1 MKGGGGGQRISP
13 GPLGGPYVVG
23 IRGGPDLR
31 GSRGLSG
38 FTPQTDVIQRRT
50 IHHGYMSAATF
61 IPASASGRPG
71 SPPGATGL
79 DDHHNR
85 HRLADAL
92 RAVKVFASAAFGVI
106 VLGEYAEEAGIR
118 RR

>member
-1 MKGGGGGQRISP
+1 MSP
-13 GPLGGPYVVG
+13 A
-23 IRGGPDLR
+23 
-31 GSRGLSG
+31 LSG
-38 FTPQTDVIQRRT
+38 FTPQTDVMQSRT
-50 IHHGYMSAATF
+50 FHHGDMSAATF

-71 SPPGATGL
+71 PPPGATGL

-92 RAVKVFASAAFGVI
+92 RAVKVFASAAFGVVI
-106 VLGEYAEEAGIR
+106 LGEYAEEAGIR